1 MDSDFY
7 AVKSGPK
14 NMYWGSASED
24 EYYVIIKGELLKKHP
39 DMYRALVNLMIPAS
53 TNKRK
58 ELQITGYTDDTMG
71 LGFRHNNGNLGF
83 IIKKAVVEQELTES
97 IYKQLNKIDD
107 EESLNERYNKNG
119 VDVTKLPKM
128 ISESN
133 FLEPIR
139 VRVKIDT
146 SDAKFRSGYDL
157 QAAINRTIGG
167 VSLQPEILVDES
179 DGSYQLCFPGKSD
192 WLKSVT
198 EMLQY
203 NISSKLTVEEV

>member
-1 MDSDFY
+1 MLI
-7 AVKSGPK
+7 
-14 NMYWGSASED
+14 M
-24 EYYVIIKGELLKKHP
+24 
-39 DMYRALVNLMIPAS
+39 
-53 TNKRK
+53 
-58 ELQITGYTDDTMG
+58 
-71 LGFRHNNGNLGF
+71 
-83 IIKKAVVEQELTES
+83 ES
-97 IYKQLNKIDD
+97 IYDQMNKIDD
-107 EESLNERYNKNG
+107 KESLNEKYNKNG